1 MLYALGD
8 THLSLAVDKKM
19 DVFGGAWEGY
29 VEKLKTG
36 FQSLT
41 EDDHIVLCGD
51 ISWGMNLTQA
61 LQDFMFLEALPGKKL
76 LIKGNHD
83 YWWETSAKMKAFF
96 SDNNLSKLEL
106 LHNNAYLVGNTAV
119 CGTRGWFFEEE
130 KGTAADKKVMLR
142 EIGRLKTSLSQGRR
156 LTSDG
161 ELLVFLH
168 YPPLYEGYRC
178 DELVSL
184 MEEYGVRRCFYG
196 HLHGPARSRAIEG
209 EYRGIIYTLLSA
221 DHIGF
226 KPAPVPIEC

>member
-8 THLSLAVDKKM
+8 MHLSFAVDKKM

-29 VEKLKTG
+29 VEKLRKG
-36 FQSLT
+36 FQNLKE
-41 EDDHIVLCGD
+41 EDIVVLCGD
-51 ISWGMNLTQA
+51 TSWGMNLTETI
-61 LQDFMFLEALPGKKL
+61 QDFMFLESLPGKKL
-76 LIKGNHD
+76 LVKGNHD
-83 YWWETSAKMKAFF
+83 YWWETSAKMKVFF
-96 SDNNLSKLEL
+96 SGNGLLKLDL
-106 LHNNAYLVGNTAV
+106 LHNNAFLIGKTAI

-130 KGTAADKKVMLR
+130 RGTDADRKVMLR
-142 EIGRLKTSLSQGRR
+142 EVGRLRISLSHGRR

-178 DELVSL
+178 DELVTL
-184 MEEYGVRRCFYG
+184 LDEYGVRRCFYG
-196 HLHGPARSRAIEG
+196 HLHGVSRSRAIEG

-226 KPAPVPIEC
+226 VPMPVPIEY